1 MVWTTGPSLTIALII
16 YLILG
21 LKTAGRADM
30 SYVNQLM
37 MDIQSEFSVSP
48 LYLIPPIFVIACV
61 ALKLPALPS
70 LMGGVILGVIC
81 MAFQGI
87 VDPKAYML
95 TLNYG
100 FVSENANPDLVELL
114 SGGGM
119 QNMMWTIS
127 LIMCAMVFG
136 GIVDCTGV
144 MGSFA
149 SVLMKIARGTRGGL
163 VFMTIFYG
171 FTGISMEKMTE
182 EEYQKV
188 LEEREA
194 EKLAALKALEA

>member
-1 MVWTTGPSLTIALII
+1 
-16 YLILG
+16 
-21 LKTAGRADM
+21 
-30 SYVNQLM
+30 
-37 MDIQSEFSVSP
+37 
-48 LYLIPPIFVIACV
+48 
-61 ALKLPALPS
+61 
-70 LMGGVILGVIC
+70 
-81 MAFQGI
+81 
-87 VDPKAYML
+87 
-95 TLNYG
+95 
-100 FVSENANPDLVELL
+100 
-114 SGGGM
+114 
-119 QNMMWTIS
+119 
-127 LIMCAMVFG
+127 MVFG